1 MARKS
6 RWQQFT
12 DNFNAM
18 SSTFDEAF
26 KTYEVNKI
34 KKRDYFED
42 EDETIKLE
50 GDALRSAQFA
60 DIADVYEKY
69 GDVEGAMKLRTSD
82 ATLQGL
88 MSDNRVK
95 LGTEEDR
102 IYTEGL
108 GARRALDARTNASN
122 AATSASN
129 SSTRL
134 NNLQIQGAELQA
146 QQTAQLNEIISSVAG
161 GEYASEAEEN
171 AAFVSAL
178 RSSGLPPTVINPA
191 LTAFREFG
199 STAIAM
205 ESDRILAGAT
215 KALRSGNSDDF
226 VNYYNKEIADGF
238 ELDIT
243 PGADGTFVATAKRGD
258 ETQTIAEAAS
268 QEELLNLFASRLKD
282 PLTVLGGAVDNLA
295 YRQSKAN
302 LGKTEAETSSLES
315 DVRVDEANI
324 NRIASQIGVDT
335 AQVNKLVKD
344 LELTDARIA
353 DVVANTTFTYGVKTD
368 QINAEIANINSQI
381 SSRGISD
388 GLNREKKTLIA
399 AQAAET
405 KAKTARLDPSRQR
418 SEAEREEQLRADLSD
433 LSKKMQIAM
442 IPADEQQEMIDAY
455 LALMANAANITIEEQ

>member
-26 KTYEVNKI
+26 KTYEINKI

-122 AATSASN
+122 ST
-129 SSTRL
+129 TRL

-146 QQTAQLNEIISSVAG
+146 QQTAQLNEIISNVAG
-161 GEYASEAEEN
+161 GEYASEADEN

-178 RSSGLPPTVINPA
+178 RESGLPPTVINPA
-191 LTAFREFG
+191 LNAFREFG

-215 KALRSGNSDDF
+215 KALRSGNPDDF

-238 ELDIT
+238 ELDIA
-243 PGADGTFVATAKRGD
+243 PGANGTFVATAKRGD
-258 ETQTIAEAAS
+258 EVQTIAEAAS
-268 QEELLNLFASRLKD
+268 QEELLNLFATRLKD

-302 LGKTEAETSSLES
+302 LGKTGAETEALES

-324 NRIASQIGVDT
+324 NRIASQINVDT
-335 AQVNKLVKD
+335 AQVAKLTKD

-353 DVVANTTFTYGVKTD
+353 EVVANTTFVYGVKTD
-368 QINAEIANINSQI
+368 QLQAEIANINSQI

-405 KAKTARLDPSRQR
+405 KAKTARLDPSRER

-433 LSKKMQIAM
+433 LAKKMQIAM

>member
-26 KTYEVNKI
+26 KTYEINKI

-122 AATSASN
+122 ST
-129 SSTRL
+129 TRL

-146 QQTAQLNEIISSVAG
+146 QQTAQLNEIISNVTG
-161 GEYASEAEEN
+161 GEYASEADEN

-178 RSSGLPPTVINPA
+178 RESGLPPTVINPA
-191 LTAFREFG
+191 LNAFREFG

-215 KALRSGNSDDF
+215 KALRSGNPDDF

-238 ELDIT
+238 ELNIA
-243 PGADGTFVATAKRGD
+243 PGANGTFVATAKRGD
-258 ETQTIAEAAS
+258 EVQTIAEAAS
-268 QEELLNLFASRLKD
+268 QEELLNLFATRLKD

-302 LGKTEAETSSLES
+302 LGKTGAETEALES

-324 NRIASQIGVDT
+324 NRIASQINVDT
-335 AQVNKLVKD
+335 AQVAKLTKD

-353 DVVANTTFTYGVKTD
+353 EVVANTTVVYGLKTD
-368 QINAEIANINSQI
+368 QLQAEIANINSQI

-405 KAKTARLDPSRQR
+405 KAKTARLDPSRER

-433 LSKKMQIAM
+433 LAKKMQIAM

>member
-26 KTYEVNKI
+26 KTYEINKI

-69 GDVEGAMKLRTSD
+69 GDVEGAMNLRTSD

-122 AATSASN
+122 ST
-129 SSTRL
+129 TRL

-146 QQTAQLNEIISSVAG
+146 QQTAQLNEIISNVAG
-161 GEYASEAEEN
+161 GEYASEADEN

-178 RSSGLPPTVINPA
+178 RESGLPPTVINPA
-191 LTAFREFG
+191 LNAFREFG

-215 KALRSGNSDDF
+215 KALRSGNPDDF

-238 ELDIT
+238 ELDIA
-243 PGADGTFVATAKRGD
+243 PGANGTFVATAKRGD
-258 ETQTIAEAAS
+258 EVQTIAEAAS
-268 QEELLNLFASRLKD
+268 QEELLNLFATRLKD

-302 LGKTEAETSSLES
+302 LGKTGAETEALES

-324 NRIASQIGVDT
+324 NRIASQINVDT
-335 AQVNKLVKD
+335 AQVAKLTKD

-353 DVVANTTFTYGVKTD
+353 EVVANTTFVYGVKTD
-368 QINAEIANINSQI
+368 QLQAEIANINSQI

-405 KAKTARLDPSRQR
+405 KAKTARLDPSRER

-433 LSKKMQIAM
+433 LAKKMQIAM

>member
-26 KTYEVNKI
+26 KTYEINKI

-122 AATSASN
+122 ST
-129 SSTRL
+129 TRL

-146 QQTAQLNEIISSVAG
+146 QQTAQLNEIISNVAG
-161 GEYASEAEEN
+161 GEYASEADEN

-178 RSSGLPPTVINPA
+178 RESGLPPTVINPA
-191 LTAFREFG
+191 LNAFREFG

-215 KALRSGNSDDF
+215 KALRSGNPDDF

-238 ELDIT
+238 ELDIA
-243 PGADGTFVATAKRGD
+243 PGANGTFVATAKRGD
-258 ETQTIAEAAS
+258 EVQTIAEAAS
-268 QEELLNLFASRLKD
+268 QEELLNLFATRLKD

-302 LGKTEAETSSLES
+302 LGKTGAETEALES

-324 NRIASQIGVDT
+324 NRIASQINVDT
-335 AQVNKLVKD
+335 AQVAKLTKD

-353 DVVANTTFTYGVKTD
+353 EVVANTTFVYGVKTD
-368 QINAEIANINSQI
+368 QLQAEIANINSQI

-405 KAKTARLDPSRQR
+405 KAKTARLDPSRER
-418 SEAEREEQLRADLSD
+418 SEAEREEQLRSDLSD
-433 LSKKMQIAM
+433 LAKKMQIAM

>member
-26 KTYEVNKI
+26 KTYEINKI

-88 MSDNRVK
+88 MRDNRI
-95 LGTEEDR
+95 GAATEQDQ
-102 IYTEGL
+102 IYLKGA
-108 GARRALDARTNASN
+108 GARAQLDSGIAANN
-122 AATSASN
+122 AATAASN
-129 SSTRL
+129 STTRL
-134 NNLQIQGAELQA
+134 RNLEVEAAELQA
-146 QQTAQLNEIISSVAG
+146 QQQAKLNEILTTHAQ
-161 GEYASEAEEN
+161 GEYASEEAEN
-171 AAFVSAL
+171 TALITAFKN
-178 RSSGLPPTVINPA
+178 SGLPPAIVNPA
-191 LTAFREFG
+191 LEGVQKFG
-199 STAIAM
+199 ATAIAL
-205 ESDRILAGAT
+205 ESDRILGGAM
-215 KALRSGNSDDF
+215 KALRSGNPDDF
-226 VNYYNKEIADGF
+226 VTYYNKEIADGF
-238 ELDIT
+238 ELDIA
-243 PGADGTFVATAKRGD
+243 PGANGTFVATAKRGD
-258 ETQTIAEAAS
+258 EVQTIAEAAS
-268 QEELLNLFASRLKD
+268 QEELLNLFTTRLKD
-282 PLTVLGGAVDNLA
+282 PLSVLGGAVDNLA

-302 LGKTEAETSSLES
+302 LGKTGAETEALES

-324 NRIASQIGVDT
+324 NRIASQINVDT
-335 AQVNKLVKD
+335 AQVAKLTKD

-353 DVVANTTFTYGVKTD
+353 EVVANTTFVYGVKTD
-368 QINAEIANINSQI
+368 QLQAEIANINSQI

-405 KAKTARLDPSRQR
+405 KAKTARLDPSRER
-418 SEAEREEQLRADLSD
+418 SEAEREEQLRSDLSD
-433 LSKKMQIAM
+433 LAKKMQIAM

>member
-26 KTYEVNKI
+26 KTYEINKI

-122 AATSASN
+122 ST
-129 SSTRL
+129 TRL

-146 QQTAQLNEIISSVAG
+146 QQTAQLNEIISNVAG
-161 GEYASEAEEN
+161 GEYASEADEN

-178 RSSGLPPTVINPA
+178 RESGLPPTVINPA
-191 LTAFREFG
+191 LNAFREFG

-215 KALRSGNSDDF
+215 KALRSGNPDDF
-226 VNYYNKEIADGF
+226 VKYYNKEIADGF

-243 PGADGTFVATAKRGD
+243 PGKNGTFIATAKRGD
-258 ETQTIAEAAS
+258 EVQTIAEAAS
-268 QEELLNLFASRLKD
+268 QEELLNLFATRLKD

-302 LGKTEAETSSLES
+302 LGKTGAETEALES

-324 NRIASQIGVDT
+324 NRIASQINVDT
-335 AQVNKLVKD
+335 AQVAKLTKD

-353 DVVANTTFTYGVKTD
+353 EVVANTTFVYGVKTD
-368 QINAEIANINSQI
+368 QLEAEIANINSQI

-418 SEAEREEQLRADLSD
+418 SEAEREEQLRSDLSD
-433 LSKKMQIAM
+433 LAKKMQIAM
-442 IPADEQQEMIDAY
+442 IPAEEQQELIDAY

>member
-26 KTYEVNKI
+26 KTYEINKI

-69 GDVEGAMKLRTSD
+69 GDVEGAMNLRTSD

-122 AATSASN
+122 ST
-129 SSTRL
+129 TRL

-146 QQTAQLNEIISSVAG
+146 QQTAKLNEVISNVAG

-178 RSSGLPPTVINPA
+178 RESGLPPTVINPA

-215 KALRSGNSDDF
+215 KALRSGNPDDF
-226 VNYYNKEIADGF
+226 VKYYNKEIADGF

-243 PGADGTFVATAKRGD
+243 PGKNGTFIATAKRGD
-258 ETQTIAEAAS
+258 EVQTIAEAAS
-268 QEELLNLFASRLKD
+268 QEELLNLFATRLKD

-302 LGKTEAETSSLES
+302 LGKTGAETEALES

-324 NRIASQIGVDT
+324 NRIASQINVDT
-335 AQVNKLVKD
+335 AQVAKLTKD

-353 DVVANTTFTYGVKTD
+353 EVVANTTFIYDVKTD
-368 QINAEIANINSQI
+368 QIRAEIANINSQI

-418 SEAEREEQLRADLSD
+418 SEAEREEQLRSDLSD
-433 LSKKMQIAM
+433 LAKKMQIAM
-442 IPADEQQEMIDAY
+442 IPAEEQQELIDAY